1 MILDVWP
8 VPGAAPHRGEARW
21 GDRLFPCALGKSGVR
36 ADKREGDH
44 ATPLGRFP
52 FRQVLYRPDREAKPR
67 TALPTRAIAATDGW
81 CDDVGDPAYNRPV
94 TLPYAARHE
103 VLWRADGLYDLVL
116 TIGHNDDPVVKGAG
130 SAVFVHVA
138 RPDGGGTEG
147 CVAFRV
153 EDLRWILA
161 QADATSVI
169 RILPAPA
176 GPVSA
181 GPVTPAQ
188 G

>member
-8 VPGAAPHRGEARW
+8 VPGAEPHRGEARW

-44 ATPLGRFP
+44 ATPLGMFA
-52 FRQVLYRPDREAKPR
+52 FRQVLYRPDREAPPR
-67 TALPTRAIAATDGW
+67 TALPTRAIAPNDGW
-81 CDDVGDPAYNRPV
+81 CDDTGDPGYNRPV
-94 TLPYAARHE
+94 ALPYPARHE
-103 VLWRADGLYDLVL
+103 AMWRVDAIYDLVL
-116 TIGHNDDPVVKGAG
+116 VIGHNDDPVVKGAG

-138 RPDGGGTEG
+138 RPDWSGTEG

-153 EDLRWILA
+153 EDLRLLLS
-161 QADATSVI
+161 QADTTSAI
-169 RILPAPA
+169 RIRPAPQ
-176 GPVSA
+176 
-181 GPVTPAQ
+181 AQ

>member
-8 VPGAAPHRGEARW
+8 VLGGEPHRGEARC
-21 GDRLFPCALGKSGVR
+21 GDRQFPCALGKSGVR

-44 ATPLGRFP
+44 ATPLGLFA
-52 FRQVLYRPDREAKPR
+52 FRRVLYRPDRESVPR
-67 TALPTRAIAATDGW
+67 TALPTQAIAPGDGW
-81 CDDVGDPAYNRPV
+81 CDDVGDPAYNRPIA
-94 TLPYAARHE
+94 LPYAARHE
-103 VLWRADGLYDLVL
+103 AMWRADALYDLVL
-116 TIGHNDDPVVKGAG
+116 VIGHNDNPVAKGAG

-138 RPDGGGTEG
+138 RPDWSGTEG

-161 QADATSVI
+161 QSEARSAV
-169 RILPAPA
+169 RILPSP
-176 GPVSA
+176 PV
-181 GPVTPAQ
+181 Q

>member
-8 VPGAAPHRGEARW
+8 VPGAEPHRGAARW
-21 GDRLFPCALGKSGVR
+21 GDRLLPCALGKSGVR

-44 ATPLGRFP
+44 ATPLGLFP
-52 FRQVLYRPDREAKPR
+52 FRQVLYRPDREALPP
-67 TALPTRAIAATDGW
+67 TALPARAITMDDGW
-81 CDDVGDPAYNRPV
+81 CDDVADPAYNRPV
-94 TLPYAARHE
+94 ALPHAARHE

-116 TIGHNDDPVVKGAG
+116 VIGHNDDPVVRGAG

-138 RPDGGGTEG
+138 RPDWGGTEG

-153 EDLRWILA
+153 EDLRRILSE
-161 QADATSVI
+161 ADATCAI
-169 RILPAPA
+169 RIHPVAP
-176 GPVSA
+176 G
-181 GPVTPAQ
+181 Q